1 MKAWWVLGCLVQV
14 MMTATAGMAVA
25 GKENALPMKGA
36 PAARSPQGGADKA
49 AAAKGKAGAAEPQA
63 EQAESAEAD
72 GPGGGAAADPLASLP
87 HVVGPKRV
95 DLGHNAQIDLPAGMV
110 LFEQAVA
117 QELIRKGGG
126 AAERIVAAI
135 VPAQGT
141 AQWHVLI
148 EASDVGYVSD
158 DDASELDAGE
168 MLEQFKRGT
177 IEQNKKR
184 VELKVPELFIDG
196 WSERPRYDSATR
208 HLVWGLNVHDTD
220 GKVVNFFTRFL
231 GRNGF
236 LSINLIDAP
245 ATIEA
250 SKVEALSILTAV
262 HFMPG
267 FRYEDHIGGDH
278 DSGLGLKALVLGGT
292 GVVIAKKTGILVAI
306 LLALKK
312 VFIVVIAAI
321 GGFFKWLF
329 GRRKRESEV
338 ELGVSE
344 VAPSVPP
351 PPPPDLG
358 DPPVG

>member
-1 MKAWWVLGCLVQV
+1 VD
-14 MMTATAGMAVA
+14 
-25 GKENALPMKGA
+25 P
-36 PAARSPQGGADKA
+36 
-49 AAAKGKAGAAEPQA
+49 
-63 EQAESAEAD
+63 AEAEGD
-72 GPGGGAAADPLASLP
+72 GAAADPLAKLP
-87 HVVGPKRV
+87 HVVGPRQV

-117 QELIRKGGG
+117 QDLVRKGGG
-126 AAERIVAAI
+126 SGDRVVAVI
-135 VPAQGT
+135 IPAPGT
-141 AQWHVLI
+141 APWEVLI

-158 DDASELDAGE
+158 NDASELDAKD

-177 IEQNKKR
+177 IEQNKQR
-184 VELKVPELFIDG
+184 VAIGVPELFIDG
-196 WSERPRYDSATR
+196 WREPPRYDGMTR
-208 HLVWGLNVHDTD
+208 HLVWGLNAHDKD

-236 LSINLIDAP
+236 LSVNLIDAP
-245 ATIEA
+245 STIEV

-267 FRYEDHIGGDH
+267 FRYEDHEGSDR

-306 LLALKK
+306 VLALKK
-312 VFIVVIAAI
+312 AIIVVFAAI

-338 ELGVSE
+338 ALAVSGQP
-344 VAPSVPP
+344 APSAP

-358 DPPVG
+358 EPPVG